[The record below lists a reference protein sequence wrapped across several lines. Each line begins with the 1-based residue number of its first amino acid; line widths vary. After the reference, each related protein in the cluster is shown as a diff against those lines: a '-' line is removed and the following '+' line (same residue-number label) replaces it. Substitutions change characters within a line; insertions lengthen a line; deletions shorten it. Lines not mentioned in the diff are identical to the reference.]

1 MRMSH
6 LSAAV
11 LRLSRSID
19 LLFTRARIIRSPVP
33 IRSRG
38 IKVRAWHAAAH
49 RRAGARFAVPRH
61 IGICHTRLTN
71 ETGQERHFFLI

>member
-11 LRLSRSID
+11 LAMSRFYRF
-19 LLFTRARIIRSPVP
+19 LLFTRARIIRSQSLSDHV
-33 IRSRG
+33 G

-49 RRAGARFAVPRH
+49 RRAGARSQVPKAYWYL
-61 IGICHTRLTN
+61 HTR
-71 ETGQERHFFLI
+71 